1 MKLDFP
7 SKKEELVPGVDMLNP
22 VIKNYSI
29 SDVVLLLKRLK
40 MTTTLKESFLA
51 RNHLN

>member
-7 SKKEELVPGVDMLNP
+7 SRKEEASPGVDMLNP

-29 SDVVLLLKRLK
+29 SDVVYAIEKAKNR
-40 MTTTLKESFLA
+40 
-51 RNHLN
+51 RQH